1 MSPFMANT
9 KSARKNIRKNRTR
22 TLQNQ
27 AVKSRLKTLEKKF
40 KASLGSGNVE
50 EAREA
55 SKLFVSALDKAVKKS
70 LVHRNKVARKKASC
84 AKAISDMQGGKTE
97 VAPAAV
103 EAPQDDDE

>member
-1 MSPFMANT
+1 MSPFMANS
-9 KSARKNIRKNRTR
+9 KSARKNVRKNRTR

-40 KASLGSGNVE
+40 GASLGSGNVE

-84 AKAISDMQGGKTE
+84 AKAIAEMQGDKTE
-97 VAPAAV
+97 VAPVAV
-103 EAPQDDDE
+103 VAPPGDEE

>member
-1 MSPFMANT
+1 MANT

-22 TLQNQ
+22 ALQNQ

-40 KASLGSGNVE
+40 GTSLGSGNVE
-50 EAREA
+50 EAQEA

-70 LVHRNKVARKKASC
+70 LVQRNKVARKKASC
-84 AKAISDMQGGKTE
+84 AKAIADMQGGKTE
-97 VAPAAV
+97 VAPAAE